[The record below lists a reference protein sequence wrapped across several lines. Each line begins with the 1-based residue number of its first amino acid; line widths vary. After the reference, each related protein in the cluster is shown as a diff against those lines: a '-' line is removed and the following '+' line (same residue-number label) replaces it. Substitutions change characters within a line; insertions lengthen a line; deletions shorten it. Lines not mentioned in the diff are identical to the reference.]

1 MLVRTMALDPCMRGA
16 TPGGMAWR
24 HHAVML
30 RSRTWDGW
38 IALLVERDGAI
49 APVTETVQAALV
61 RRAQAGD
68 PDAFEILLRAA
79 GDRLLGIARKILR
92 DPDAADDA
100 FQSAMITAWRTLPAV
115 RDPDRIDGW
124 LYKLLVSACY
134 AEANRRRRFAAR
146 VRRIGSEPAA
156 DERVESFDEREALE
170 QAFRSLTPPH
180 RAVIVLHHYADLPL
194 VEVAT
199 ILGLSAGTARSRL
212 HYALRALRAAL
223 EADDRPTV
231 EELR

>member
-1 MLVRTMALDPCMRGA
+1 MSAAGAPVVGSTGA
-16 TPGGMAWR
+16 TAWR
-24 HHAVML
+24 HDAVML
-30 RSRTWDGW
+30 AGRTWDRW
-38 IALLVERDGAI
+38 TALLVGRDGPI
-49 APVTETVQAALV
+49 APVTGTMEAALV
-61 RRAQAGD
+61 RRAQVGD
-68 PDAFEILLRAA
+68 PEAFEALIRGA

-100 FQSAMITAWRTLPAV
+100 FQSAVITAWRSLPTL

-134 AEANRRRRFAAR
+134 AEANRRRRFAAK
-146 VRRIGSEPAA
+146 VRRIGDESSA
-156 DERVESFDEREALE
+156 DERVDGFDEREALE

-180 RAVIVLHHYADLPL
+180 RAVVVLHHYADLPL
-194 VEVAT
+194 VEVAM
-199 ILGLSAGTARSRL
+199 ILGVSPGTARSRL

-223 EADDRPTV
+223 EAEARPTI